1 MVLSPGERQALLRFA
16 RDTIAAHL
24 MRQSLPALPASR
36 GLDRHSGAFVTLRVD
51 QRLRGC
57 IGYPEADQHLLEVVQ
72 RCAISAATQDPRFP
86 PLAVDDLQVVGLEI
100 SVLGPV
106 EQVTDIA
113 EIHIGR
119 HGLVVQR
126 GDRRG
131 LLLPQ
136 VATEWT
142 WDRETF
148 LAQACIKAGLPA
160 DAWQKGAQIFRF
172 EAEVFGEE
180 DLET

>member
-1 MVLSPGERQALLRFA
+1 MLLSPTERQALLRFA
-16 RDTIAAHL
+16 RETIGAHL
-24 MRQSLPALPASR
+24 TRQSLPALPPSG

-86 PLAVDDLQVVGLEI
+86 PLAVEDLLVVGLEI

-106 EQVTDIA
+106 EQVTEIA
-113 EIHIGR
+113 EIQVGR

-126 GDRRG
+126 GYRRG

-136 VATEWT
+136 VAIEWT

-148 LAQACIKAGLPA
+148 LAQTCIKAGLPA
-160 DAWQKGAQIFRF
+160 DAWQKGARIFRF
-172 EAEVFGEE
+172 EAEVFCEE